1 MKKIIALLLSAL
13 MLASVASVTAGA
25 AGEYPFTDVSEDH
38 PAREAIQYLYELDLM
53 KGVGDGIFAP
63 GSYYTRAMF
72 VTMLG
77 RMEGVDTA
85 QYPGSA
91 FQDVDPKSPSLGW
104 AAPYINWA
112 AESDIVKGVGSG
124 KFSPNGII
132 TEEQYCAIVCRYLD
146 FKGYDFPGA
155 PIWKPEIAD
164 ASDISTWA
172 LPSVVNMV
180 YYNLSLLTREGYFL
194 PQNRM
199 NRGDI
204 AYVFAD
210 LYYMLEN
217 DVCPSLVYDPATFG
231 DLEEEDFVNL
241 TRQAAAYLGN
251 WFYFNSYCDPSDNV
265 TTGYGIYDRVI
276 NPYFHTKKDVVEQGY
291 RFFLFDVSQQMKEE
305 KNILEQGME
314 LYLSETEGLGGFMID
329 RAVMDLDTESEGYEV
344 TFTYYAGDE
353 VMGSQT
359 THLRFDQSMGR
370 WVFTDLIYP
379 DLAVIDIQV
388 NWG

>member
-1 MKKIIALLLSAL
+1 MTKIIALLLSAL

-77 RMEGVDTA
+77 RMEGIDTA

-112 AESDIVKGVGSG
+112 AKNDIVKGIGNG

-265 TTGYGIYDRVI
+265 TTGYGIYDKVI

-329 RAVMDLDTESEGYEV
+329 RAVMDLDTESEGYAV

-370 WVFTDLIYP
+370 WVYTDLIYP
-379 DLAVIDIQV
+379 DLAAIDIQV